1 MAELFA
7 DVDLDRRAPRAQRM
21 LRTLGGSV
29 ALHALF
35 VLAVLYVPIVRN
47 TFQLASTLSGLRFVN
62 DPNYQKTDVRER
74 AIMLDT
80 KLYYPRDYFL
90 PPGALAQAAP
100 TPDNDVKLVSE
111 YKRTKPTPTP
121 TPSPTPSPSP
131 SVAPSPA
138 AAEVAANKAAAPGAS
153 PSASASP
160 AELKTADEAEKV
172 LQETKQEKFPPINT
186 APFTDL
192 LQKGKTM
199 KDAGEIDLSGTLEL
213 TVEADRTD
221 DGTLTNVE
229 ITGGAASD
237 AKLKDLAKAF
247 IAALSESKA
256 LAALNDT
263 HHLRMNL
270 LLDDQQ
276 VSVRVMTEVASEEQ
290 ARQKASGYRALL
302 AIGAISKKGH
312 DEEAIF
318 KNIQVKADARQIVLG
333 FTMPRKDVSALLTK
347 LTKKTESGR
356 SPTSAPSATI

>member
-7 DVDLDRRAPRAQRM
+7 DVDLERRAPRAQRM
-21 LRTLGGSV
+21 LRTLGGSI

-35 VLAVLYVPIVRN
+35 ILALIYVPTVLDMLG
-47 TFQLASTLSGLRFVN
+47 LASTLSGLKFVSEKYN
-62 DPNYQKTDVRER
+62 KTEVRER
-74 AIMLDT
+74 ATIINIADT

-90 PPGALAQAAP
+90 PPGTLSQVAP
-100 TPDNDVKLVSE
+100 TPVDDVKLVATA
-111 YKRTKPTPTP
+111 KPPKPTQTP
-121 TPSPTPSPSP
+121 TPTPSPSP
-131 SVAPSPA
+131 SVSPTPGTT
-138 AAEVAANKAAAPGAS
+138 EVAANKAAVPGAS
-153 PSASASP
+153 PSASPSP
-160 AELKTADEAEKV
+160 AELKTAEDAEKV
-172 LQETKQEKFPPINT
+172 LQETKQEKLPPINT

-221 DGTLTNVE
+221 DGTLANVE

-237 AKLKDLAKAF
+237 PKLKELAKSFA
-247 IAALSESKA
+247 AALSESKA

-276 VSVRVMTEVASEEQ
+276 VSVRIMTEVASEEQ

-302 AIGAISKKGH
+302 AIGAFSKKGR

-318 KNIQVKADARQIVLG
+318 KSIRVTTDARQIVLG
-333 FTMPRKDVSALLTK
+333 FTMPRKDMGALLTK

-356 SPTSAPSATI
+356 SLAPAPSATI